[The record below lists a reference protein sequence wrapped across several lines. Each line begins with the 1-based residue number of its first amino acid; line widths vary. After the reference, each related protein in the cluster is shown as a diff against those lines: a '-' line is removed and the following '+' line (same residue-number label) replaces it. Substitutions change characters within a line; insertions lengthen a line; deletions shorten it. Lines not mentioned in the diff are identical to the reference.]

1 MAAVSITPSMQ
12 EAPSG
17 ALNGLIVMNRTLS
30 KGLTVVEGMLLT
42 IIAALPS
49 FPLRQN
55 LSHSYLIS
63 EI

>member
-1 MAAVSITPSMQ
+1 MAAVSITPCLQ
-12 EAPSG
+12 ETPSS

-49 FPLRQN
+49 FSATPE
-55 LSHSYLIS
+55 SIT
-63 EI
+63 